1 MPNLSYKTHD
11 AIIASWGDDLTLGL
25 LASAP
30 NPDGTGIVEP
40 AAQDGYARQPITLGK
55 TVADGITNL
64 TSVGPLAF
72 GPATNGGWVSVQ
84 YFGLFD
90 AEGDLILYGRL
101 RTTRE
106 TDAGEGIIV
115 PPDHIQVR
123 LR

>member
-11 AIIASWGDDLTLGL
+11 AILAAWGDDLTLGL

-40 AAQDGYARQPITLGK
+40 AAELGYTRQPITLGK
-55 TVADGITNL
+55 TVADGITTL
-64 TSVGPLAF
+64 TSVAPLAF
-72 GPATNGGWVSVQ
+72 GPALNDWVSVH

-90 AEGDLILYGRL
+90 AAGDLILYGRL

-106 TDAGEGIIV
+106 TQSGEGIVI
-115 PPDHIQVR
+115 PADHIQVR